1 MSRKEVC
8 GLYRASM
15 ATVNT
20 TWMINKIKNKLK
32 NAPIL
37 KRIASGAFWSIFG
50 TASAKLIVLSAGIV
64 CANILGKQGYGE
76 LGIVRST
83 INLFVVLG
91 TVGLGITATKFI
103 SQYKNV
109 DNRKVENIVNITTL
123 FTFCSAV
130 IITLLLFIFADYIAT
145 NTLSAPNLKNA
156 IRFSSLLLFTTIMN
170 GVFNGILAGYEK
182 FKNIAINTFISSAIE
197 GVLIIIGAYYWGVNG
212 AIVGFGIG
220 ISSLMLFNSMKA
232 RSIFKKNGISLNILK
247 IKKKDLSI
255 LYKFSIPAALS
266 SFLVAPAYW
275 VVRTI
280 LVRHNGFGELGIF
293 EAADQWRIII
303 LFIPSALSNIILP
316 ILSSLTNTD
325 KNDYKKALYINLGLN
340 VSIAFVLATS
350 VSLAG
355 KYIMGAYGD
364 GFNETLPLVIIAF
377 STVFSSFASV
387 VGVSI
392 VSRGKMWTSLMFN
405 FLWSIMFISMTYIFV
420 SNGKG
425 ALGISL
431 ALLLSYVL
439 HSLFQSIYLFNL
451 LRKIN

>member
-1 MSRKEVC
+1 
-8 GLYRASM
+8 M

-20 TWMINKIKNKLK
+20 IWMINKIKNKLK

-197 GVLIIIGAYYWGVNG
+197 GGLIIIGAYYWGVNG

-247 IKKKDLSI
+247 INLSI

-405 FLWSIMFISMTYIFV
+405 FLWSIMFISLTYIFV